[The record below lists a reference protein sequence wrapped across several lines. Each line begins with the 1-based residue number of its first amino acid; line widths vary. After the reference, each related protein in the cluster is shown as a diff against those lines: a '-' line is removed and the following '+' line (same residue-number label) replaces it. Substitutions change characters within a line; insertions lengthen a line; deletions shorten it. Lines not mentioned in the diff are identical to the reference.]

1 MRDASGRGHGGG
13 SQDLSGSVT
22 RMDAEVEVI
31 LRSSGVENEL
41 LTSIVW
47 PYLTEIGV
55 KTVHDL
61 EFITN
66 EDINTIDGIL
76 IIIIMS
82 YYDFTVCPIT

>member
-1 MRDASGRGHGGG
+1 
-13 SQDLSGSVT
+13 
-22 RMDAEVEVI
+22 MDAEVEVI

-61 EFITN
+61 EFLTN
-66 EDINTIDGIL
+66 DDINTIDG
-76 IIIIMS
+76 MS
-82 YYDFTVCPIT
+82 DFTIYSGGRVAAL